1 MKIAEMTTAE
11 QQLEL
16 LKMIMGCAWSN
27 FAQQAER
34 EKQQLKKAKPIAVKM
49 GGVKSAP
56 PQPKLPQ
63 PKPLNPQ
70 LTSPQVAN
78 AARADGTSNLQAIAP
93 IAR

>member
-16 LKMIMGCAWSN
+16 LRMIMGCTWSH
-27 FAQQAER
+27 FAQQSER
-34 EKQQLKKAKPIAVKM
+34 ERQQLKKAKPVAIKQ

-70 LTSPQVAN
+70 LATPQVAN
-78 AARADGTSNLQAIAP
+78 AARADDDIDMQPIAP
-93 IAR
+93 LAH

>member
-1 MKIAEMTTAE
+1 MKIAEMTTAD

-16 LKMIMGCAWSN
+16 LKMIMSCTWSN

-34 EKQQLKKAKPIAVKM
+34 EKQQLKKAKPVAVKQ

-70 LTSPQVAN
+70 LATPQVAN
-78 AARADGTSNLQAIAP
+78 VARADDDSDFQSIAP

>member
-16 LKMIMGCAWSN
+16 LRMIMGCTWAH

-34 EKQQLKKAKPIAVKM
+34 ERQQLKKAKPVAVKQ

-70 LTSPQVAN
+70 LATPQVAN
-78 AARADGTSNLQAIAP
+78 VARADDGDLTQATVPLAH
-93 IAR
+93 